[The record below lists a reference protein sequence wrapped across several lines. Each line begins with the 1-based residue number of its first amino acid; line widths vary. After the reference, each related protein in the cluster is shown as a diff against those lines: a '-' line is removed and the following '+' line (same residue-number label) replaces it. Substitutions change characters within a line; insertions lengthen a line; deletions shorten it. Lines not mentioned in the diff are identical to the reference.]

1 MRRRCLSEWLN
12 PPKYHPLSSLWALL
26 AVIGVSGCGSAPS
39 ALPLEQAAHG
49 VEAADPGPE
58 TSGAPAPLADAGP
71 AAADASDGARSLP
84 VKDAWRALPRI
95 GVCASSPGVQTMWD
109 GRHRLALHAVVT
121 ALEAAAQGAD
131 GACPAVSSEQRIS
144 FGDELDT
151 ELWRNARAL
160 ELLGDD
166 GSQIRL
172 AFQLVAQS
180 GLPELGTFA
189 FDEQPGDEV
198 DLVVESNG
206 ATSGTLEL
214 RHSDGSLSAWAGMA
228 WAVDGLQLPAE
239 LQASTGSTEYRADG
253 ECNGR
258 ASEQSAD
265 QTLAF
270 SSIDVTIEGQRHS
283 VGSGEQL
290 LSSRYVFTNAGL
302 STPLDPGHCGKLSF
316 GLAQAALWS
325 VCHDVTQLGASAD
338 DGADPAAPQ
347 KSGLSSC
354 GAQLFVQTLP
364 DTCGSDRGELVSGDS
379 GLVDCTSDD
388 DCEDDARCR
397 DSHCE
402 RPPECM
408 TQSDCADGQV
418 CLCAGA
424 TSDRTVVAFNQC
436 VPADCTEQSDCGAFE
451 CAASAA
457 QDCSG
462 RVLGLYCQKSGDACQ
477 SLDECQGSCS
487 RADDESWQC
496 SAEPVCQ

>member
-12 PPKYHPLSSLWALL
+12 PPKYHRLSSLWALL
-26 AVIGVSGCGSAPS
+26 AVICVDGCGSAPS
-39 ALPLEQAAHG
+39 VLPLEQAAPG
-49 VEAADPGPE
+49 VEAASPGPE
-58 TSGAPAPLADAGP
+58 TSGALAPSLDAGT
-71 AAADASDGARSLP
+71 AATDAGDGGPSLP
-84 VKDAWRALPRI
+84 VRDAWRALPRI
-95 GVCASSPGVQTMWD
+95 GVCASSLGVQTMWD

-121 ALEAAAQGAD
+121 ALEPAAQGAD
-131 GACPAVSSEQRIS
+131 GACPAVSSDQRIL

-172 AFQLVAQS
+172 AFQIVAQS

-206 ATSGTLEL
+206 ATSGTLQL

-239 LQASTGSTEYRADG
+239 LEASPGSTEYRADG

-258 ASEQSAD
+258 ASEQSAA

-270 SSIDVTIEGQRHS
+270 SSIDVTIDGQRQS
-283 VGSGEQL
+283 VGSGEQF
-290 LSSRYVFTNAGL
+290 LSSRHVFTNAGL
-302 STPLDPGHCGKLSF
+302 SAPIDPGRCGKLSF
-316 GLAQAALWS
+316 GLVQAALWS
-325 VCHDVTQLGASAD
+325 ACHDVTQLGASAEA
-338 DGADPAAPQ
+338 GEDPAAPQ

-354 GAQLFVQTLP
+354 GSQLFVQTLP
-364 DTCGSDRGELVSGDS
+364 DTCSSDRGELVSGDPS
-379 GLVDCTSDD
+379 LVDCTSDD
-388 DCEDDARCR
+388 DCGDDARCR

-402 RPPECM
+402 RLPECM
-408 TQSDCADGQV
+408 AQSDCPDGQV

-424 TSDRTVVAFNQC
+424 TGDRTVVAFNQC
-436 VPADCTEQSDCGAFE
+436 VPAECTEQSDCGAFE
-451 CAASAA
+451 CAASPA

-462 RVLGLYCQKSGDACQ
+462 RVQGLYCQKSGDACQ
-477 SLDECQGSCS
+477 SLDTCPGGCS

-496 SAEPVCQ
+496 SAEPACH